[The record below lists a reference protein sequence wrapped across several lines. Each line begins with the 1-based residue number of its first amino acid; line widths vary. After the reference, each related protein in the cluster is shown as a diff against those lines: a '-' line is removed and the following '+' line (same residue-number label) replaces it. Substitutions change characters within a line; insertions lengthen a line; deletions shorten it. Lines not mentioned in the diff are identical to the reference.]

1 MPAHILIVDD
11 DGSHRTVLRTII
23 EDWGYQVSEALD
35 GETAVAMT
43 QERPYDS
50 VLMDIRMSGMDGIT
64 AQKQIAKHNPSI
76 PVLIMTAYS
85 SINTAVLALKQGAY
99 DYLIK
104 PLDFDVLKL
113 TIERMLDHTRLAE
126 ENRSLKEQNSE
137 KNQFG
142 MVGSSD
148 RMHELVETI
157 TTVAPTHA
165 PVLITG
171 ESGTGKELVA
181 KAVYQ
186 ASERATKPFVTI
198 NCAALSESL
207 LESELFGHEKGAF
220 TGADKRRDGLF
231 WQADGGTIFMDEVG
245 EIPLSLQAKLLRVL
259 QQGELQRVGSDAIL
273 HVDIR
278 VIAATNRDL
287 QEEVAKKTF
296 REDLF
301 YRLNV
306 IGLEVP
312 SLRDRQADIP
322 LLAEHFMNMYAQKYG
337 KNIVGFSPQAMDA
350 LVNNPWQGNIR
361 ELENTMERAVIMAT
375 AEYITDRELP
385 ATLRKSMLEQT
396 GGSSSGAELP
406 LGDVSLENLEKR
418 AVQAALKKHK
428 KKVDAAGALGITRAT
443 LHSKIKKYGLEEQK
457 RK

>member
-11 DGSHRTVLRTII
+11 DSSHRTVLRTII
-23 EDWGYQVSEALD
+23 EDWGYEVSEAPD

-43 QERPYDS
+43 QERPYDT
-50 VLMDIRMSGMDGIT
+50 VLMDIRMGAMDGIT
-64 AQKQIAKHNPSI
+64 AHKHIAKHNPSI

-85 SINTAVLALKQGAY
+85 SINTAVIALKQGAY

-113 TIERMLDHTRLAE
+113 TIERMLDHTRLVE
-126 ENRSLKEQNSE
+126 ENRSLKEKGADN
-137 KNQFG
+137 NQFG
-142 MVGSSD
+142 MVGNSD

-181 KAVYQ
+181 KAVFQ
-186 ASERATKPFVTI
+186 ASERSCKPFVTI

-287 QEEVAKKTF
+287 QEEVANKTF
-296 REDLF
+296 REDLY

-312 SLRDRQADIP
+312 SLRERQADIP
-322 LLAEHFMNMYAQKYG
+322 LLAEHFMKIYADKYS
-337 KNIVGFSPQAMDA
+337 KNVVGFSPQAMDA
-350 LVNNPWQGNIR
+350 LVNNPWPGNIR

-385 ATLRKSMLEQT
+385 ASLRNSVPEPAASPR
-396 GGSSSGAELP
+396 GGDLP

-428 KKVDAAGALGITRAT
+428 KKVDAANALGITRAT

-457 RK
+457 KK

>member
-1 MPAHILIVDD
+1 
-11 DGSHRTVLRTII
+11 
-23 EDWGYQVSEALD
+23 
-35 GETAVAMT
+35 
-43 QERPYDS
+43 
-50 VLMDIRMSGMDGIT
+50 
-64 AQKQIAKHNPSI
+64 
-76 PVLIMTAYS
+76 
-85 SINTAVLALKQGAY
+85 
-99 DYLIK
+99 
-104 PLDFDVLKL
+104 
-113 TIERMLDHTRLAE
+113 
-126 ENRSLKEQNSE
+126 
-137 KNQFG
+137 
-142 MVGSSD
+142 
-148 RMHELVETI
+148 
-157 TTVAPTHA
+157 
-165 PVLITG
+165 
-171 ESGTGKELVA
+171 
-181 KAVYQ
+181 
-186 ASERATKPFVTI
+186 VTI

-287 QEEVAKKTF
+287 QEEVARKSF
-296 REDLF
+296 REDLY

-322 LLAEHFMNMYAQKYG
+322 LLAEHFMNMYSRKYG

-375 AEYITDRELP
+375 TEYITDRELP
-385 ATLRKSMLEQT
+385 ATLRKGMLEET
-396 GGSSSGAELP
+396 GGTSGGADLP
-406 LGDVSLENLEKR
+406 LGDVSLESLEKR

-428 KKVDAAGALGITRAT
+428 KKVDAASALGITRAT
-443 LHSKIKKYGLEEQK
+443 LHSKIKKYGLEEQR

>member
-11 DGSHRTVLRTII
+11 DASHRTVLRTII
-23 EDWGYQVSEALD
+23 EDWGYDVSEAPD
-35 GETAVAMT
+35 GETAVDMVH
-43 QERPYDS
+43 ERPYDS
-50 VLMDIRMSGMDGIT
+50 VIMDIRMLGMDGIE
-64 AQKQIAKHNPSI
+64 AQQKIAEHNPAV

-85 SINTAVLALKQGAY
+85 SIDTAVTALKQGAY

-113 TIERMLDHTRLAE
+113 TIERMLDHTRLVE
-126 ENRSLKEQNSE
+126 ENRSLKLQQGE
-137 KNQFG
+137 KNSFG
-142 MVGSSD
+142 MVGNSD
-148 RMHELVETI
+148 RMHELLETI

-181 KAVYQ
+181 RAVFK
-186 ASERATKPFVTI
+186 ASERSEGPFVTI

-259 QQGELQRVGSDAIL
+259 QQGELQRVGSDKIL

-278 VIAATNRDL
+278 IIAATNRDL
-287 QEEVAKKTF
+287 QEEVTNKTF
-296 REDLF
+296 REDLY

-312 SLRDRQADIP
+312 SLRERIADIP
-322 LLAEHFMNMYAQKYG
+322 LLAEHFLGIFADKYRKEIKG
-337 KNIVGFSPQAMDA
+337 ISPQAMDA
-350 LVNNPWQGNIR
+350 LINSPWQGNIR

-375 AEYITDRELP
+375 TDYVTDRELP
-385 ATLRKSMLEQT
+385 ASLRNATKD
-396 GGSSSGAELP
+396 GSGEDSAGDLH

-418 AVQAALKKHK
+418 AVQAALIKHK

-443 LHSKIKKYGLEEQK
+443 LHSKIKKYGLDDAK
-457 RK
+457 KK

>member
-11 DGSHRTVLRTII
+11 DGSHRAVLRTII
-23 EDWGYQVSEALD
+23 EDWGYDVSEASD

-50 VLMDIRMSGMDGIT
+50 VLMDIRMGGMDGIT
-64 AQKQIAKHNPSI
+64 AQSQIAKHNPSI

-85 SINTAVLALKQGAY
+85 SINTAVVALKQGAY

-104 PLDFDVLKL
+104 PLDFDVLKI
-113 TIERMLDHTRLAE
+113 TIERMLDHTRLVE
-126 ENRSLKEQNSE
+126 ENRSLKEKSSGKQ
-137 KNQFG
+137 QFG
-142 MVGSSD
+142 MIGSSE

-181 KAVYQ
+181 KAVYT
-186 ASERATKPFVTI
+186 ASERSSKPFVTI

-231 WQADGGTIFMDEVG
+231 WQANGGTIFMDEVG

-259 QQGELQRVGSDAIL
+259 QQGELQRVGSDSIL

-287 QEEVAKKTF
+287 QEEVANKTF
-296 REDLF
+296 REDLY

-312 SLRDRQADIP
+312 SLRERQADIP
-322 LLAEHFMNMYAQKYG
+322 LLAEHFMKIFAEKYD
-337 KNIVGFSPQAMDA
+337 KSVIGFSPQAMDV

-361 ELENTMERAVIMAT
+361 ELENTIERAVIMAT
-375 AEYITDRELP
+375 TDYITDRELP
-385 ATLRKSMLEQT
+385 ASLRKNVPDHSGNT
-396 GGSSSGAELP
+396 TRGAELP
-406 LGDVSLENLEKR
+406 LGDISLESLEKR

-457 RK
+457 KK

>member
-11 DGSHRTVLRTII
+11 DASHRTVLRTII
-23 EDWGYQVSEALD
+23 EDWGYEVSEAPD
-35 GETAVAMT
+35 GETAVDMVH
-43 QERPYDS
+43 ERPYDS
-50 VLMDIRMSGMDGIT
+50 VIMDIRMLGMDGIE
-64 AQKQIAKHNPSI
+64 AQQKIAEHNPSV

-85 SINTAVLALKQGAY
+85 SIDTAVTALKQGAY

-113 TIERMLDHTRLAE
+113 TIERMLDHTRLVE
-126 ENRSLKEQNSE
+126 ENRSLKLQQGD
-137 KNQFG
+137 KNNFG
-142 MVGSSD
+142 MVGNSD
-148 RMHELVETI
+148 RMHELLETI

-181 KAVYQ
+181 RAVFK
-186 ASERATKPFVTI
+186 ASERSEGPFVTI

-259 QQGELQRVGSDAIL
+259 QQGELQRVGSDKIL

-278 VIAATNRDL
+278 IIAATNRDL
-287 QEEVAKKTF
+287 QEEVTKKTF
-296 REDLF
+296 REDLY

-312 SLRDRQADIP
+312 SLRERMADIP
-322 LLAEHFMNMYAQKYG
+322 LLAEYFLGIYADKYRKEIKG
-337 KNIVGFSPQAMDA
+337 ISPQAMDS
-350 LVNNPWQGNIR
+350 LVNCPWQGNIR

-375 AEYITDRELP
+375 TDYVTDRELP
-385 ATLRKSMLEQT
+385 ATLRNATEDA
-396 GGSSSGAELP
+396 SGTDSAGDLH

-418 AVQAALKKHK
+418 AVQAALIKHK
-428 KKVDAAGALGITRAT
+428 KKVDAASALGITRAT
-443 LHSKIKKYGLEEQK
+443 LHSKIKKYGLDDTK
-457 RK
+457 KK